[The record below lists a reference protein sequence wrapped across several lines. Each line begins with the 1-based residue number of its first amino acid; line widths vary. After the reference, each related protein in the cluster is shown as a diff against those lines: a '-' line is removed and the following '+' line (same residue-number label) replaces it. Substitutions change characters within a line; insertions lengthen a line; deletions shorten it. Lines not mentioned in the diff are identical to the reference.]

1 MFQPNIKREI
11 EKQRSRD
18 YYQKNKQKYI
28 ENQKEYNRTKVDIHE
43 NRLYKQNYYKQ
54 QKKKTKVSNQIKG
67 IGQSIPDIDNIGL
80 VVLIRNMKSR
90 KYQKQKRDVEILKRN
105 VLFEFKLRFGDN
117 EPNLYIKPYTKKKEK
132 PIFKILKI
140 QKTISFY

>member
-43 NRLYKQNYYKQ
+43 NKLYKQNYYKQ

-117 EPNLYIKPYTKKKEK
+117 EPNLYIKKKGK